1 MSATV
6 YVEGGGDRQTKAL
19 RTECRRAFSEFFDK
33 AGLTGRL
40 PKVVACGS
48 RENAYRDF
56 RHACAGVTEDRPL
69 LLVDSEGPVDEPE
82 PWSHL
87 KRSDGWDRPGTAPD
101 ASAHLMVQC
110 MESWFYADKESLE
123 AFFGTGF
130 NRNALS
136 GHNVEEIPKADVER
150 GLRSATQGCRKGTY
164 RKGDHSFTILRELD
178 AEKVCAASPHA
189 KRLIETLRGNP
200 S

>member
-6 YVEGGGDRQTKAL
+6 YVEGGGDRHTKAL

-33 AGLTGRL
+33 AGLTGRM

-48 RENAYRDF
+48 RENAYKDF
-56 RHACAGVTEDRPL
+56 CDAERTASPI
-69 LLVDSEGPVDEPE
+69 LLVDSEGPVNDAE

-101 ASAHLMVQC
+101 GSAHLMVQC

-123 AFFGTGF
+123 DFFGEGF
-130 NRNALS
+130 NGNAMS
-136 GHNVEEIPKADVER
+136 GADLEDIPKSDVVKN
-150 GLRSATQGCRKGTY
+150 LREAARPSRKGTY
-164 RKGDHSFTILRELD
+164 RKGRHSFAILRELD

-189 KRLIETLRGNP
+189 KRLIEALRGNP